1 MFKSPIKYLLLLSL
15 FGLIISCGKD
25 TTSPFYIVSAAKMI
39 AMTGNDWNTVEPEL
53 SNKKDY
59 SFTKFPQPSGDISS
73 VVTMPAI
80 DDSNR
85 TIQGTFI
92 LNITVSNKI
101 RYAGFSVSSLTQA
114 DAYALMLNY
123 NNETVQNVP
132 DISYSM
138 GDMAD
143 SVFMGNTPV
152 TVIVEKLQTGA
163 DAEKLAITYNT
174 SIGSF
179 MMVVSKLSDGTYAFG
194 FDGFG

>member
-1 MFKSPIKYLLLLSL
+1 MFKSLTKYLLFLSL
-15 FGLIISCGKD
+15 SGFLFSCGKD
-25 TTSPFYIVSAAKMI
+25 TATPIYIVSAAKMI
-39 AMTGNDWNTVEPEL
+39 SMTGNDWSNVEPDV

-59 SFTKFPQPSGDISS
+59 LFTKFPQPSGDISS

-85 TIQGTFI
+85 TVQGTFI

-114 DAYALMLNY
+114 EAYALMLNY
-123 NNETVQNVP
+123 NYETVQNVP
-132 DISYSM
+132 DISFSI

-143 SVFMGNTPV
+143 SAFMGNTPV
-152 TVIVEKLQTGA
+152 TVIIEKLQTGA
-163 DAEKLAITYNT
+163 DADKLAISYDT

-179 MMVVSKLSDGTYAFG
+179 IMVVSKLSDGTYAFG